1 MWSRFQPS
9 KWFDERLGTRA
20 IRVALFDRNI
30 PKSGP
35 LVEWIYTLGSVLMFF
50 FILQA
55 VTGMMLAMNYA
66 ASPDHAFDAVRYIST
81 RAPFGWFIR
90 GLHFWGAT
98 AMVVVIGAH
107 MLTTFLSGSY
117 KYPREMTW
125 VTGVFLFLIVMLFG
139 FTGYLLPWN
148 QKAYW
153 ATVVGTNIAG
163 STPYI
168 GEYIVR
174 FFRGG
179 SEVGPQTLTRFYA
192 MHVLMLPAA
201 LLSLIAVHL
210 FMVVRQGIS
219 APPKRHP
226 EYGRHGINA
235 QLGID
240 PQLGTDPQLGVDPK
254 LGVAPQL
261 SIDTQRS
268 RAVDEYHHEK
278 EAGESFYPFYLAKD
292 AIAVLLALSV
302 VMVLVFMYP
311 AEIGE
316 IADPASISY
325 NPRPDWYFLF
335 LFQALKYFPGSMES
349 VAAVMLPGLALTILL
364 AVPFFDRRMRQNPLD
379 RPIATAFAISALT
392 GVIAL
397 TVIGAQSPLLNPY
410 VPELPTVV
418 EGQRLFH
425 TLNCA
430 YCHSVN
436 GRGSTIGP
444 DLMLNPL
451 KHDRTWIIAHLE
463 RPGEVVAPGHRTAM
477 TGLLPNESADLFDY
491 IEELQGGGPF
501 SDKAPRLFYRNC
513 GKCHTVAGHGGSKG
527 PDLSGIGLVRSV
539 SFIHRYIED
548 PKAIYSRSKMPG
560 FLPPEG
566 KLTHVEIEEI
576 SRFLAHQRTPVA
588 LKN

>member
-1 MWSRFQPS
+1 MWSRLQLS

-20 IRVALFDRNI
+20 IRVALFDRHI
-30 PKSGP
+30 PKSS
-35 LVEWIYTLGSVLMFF
+35 LRVEWIYTLGSVLLFF

-55 VTGMMLAMNYA
+55 VTGMMLAMNYV
-66 ASPDHAFDAVRYIST
+66 ASPDHAFDATRYISM
-81 RAPFGWFIR
+81 RAPLGWLIR
-90 GLHFWGAT
+90 GLHLWGAT

-117 KYPREMTW
+117 KYPRESTW

-201 LLSLIAVHL
+201 LIIFVAVHL

-240 PQLGTDPQLGVDPK
+240 PGIGVGT
-254 LGVAPQL
+254 QL
-261 SIDTQRS
+261 SVDDQRN
-268 RAVDEYHHEK
+268 RAADEYHHEK
-278 EAGESFYPFYLAKD
+278 EAGESFYPFYLSKD
-292 AIAVLLALSV
+292 AVAVLLALV
-302 VMVLVFMYP
+302 VVAVLVFMYP

-316 IADPASISY
+316 IADPASTSY

-335 LFQALKYFPGSMES
+335 LFQALKYFPGSMEA

-379 RPIATAFAISALT
+379 RPIATGFAVSALA

-397 TVIGAQSPLLNPY
+397 TVIGAESPLLNPY
-410 VPELPTVV
+410 VPDRPTVE
-418 EGQRLFH
+418 EGHRLFH

-436 GRGSTIGP
+436 GRGSKIGP
-444 DLMLNPL
+444 DLMLDPL
-451 KHDRTWIIAHLE
+451 KHDKAWIVTHLE
-463 RPGEVVAPGHRTAM
+463 RPGEVVRPGARTAM
-477 TGLLPNESADLFDY
+477 TGLLPDESADLFDY
-491 IEELQGGGPF
+491 IEELQGGGPY

-513 GKCHTVAGHGGSKG
+513 GKCHIVAGHGGAKG

-548 PKAIYSRSKMPG
+548 PTALYSKSQMTV
-560 FLPPEG
+560 FLEPKG
-566 KLTHVEIEEI
+566 KLTHVEIEDI
-576 SRFLAHQRTPVA
+576 SRFLAHQRTPA
-588 LKN
+588 PPKN

>member
-1 MWSRFQPS
+1 MWSRLQLS

-30 PKSGP
+30 PKSSP
-35 LVEWIYTLGSVLMFF
+35 LVEWIYTLGSVLLFF

-55 VTGMMLAMNYA
+55 VTGMMLAMNYV
-66 ASPDHAFDAVRYIST
+66 ASPDHAFDAARYIST
-81 RAPFGWFIR
+81 SAPMGQFIR
-90 GLHFWGAT
+90 GLHSWGAT

-117 KYPREMTW
+117 KYPRESTW
-125 VTGVFLFLIVMLFG
+125 ITGVVLFLIVMLFG

-148 QKAYW
+148 QKSYW

-163 STPYI
+163 ATPYI
-168 GEYIVR
+168 GQYIVR

-192 MHVLMLPAA
+192 LHVLMLPAA
-201 LLSLIAVHL
+201 LIVFVSVHL

-240 PQLGTDPQLGVDPK
+240 PGLGV
-254 LGVAPQL
+254 GAQL
-261 SIDTQRS
+261 SVDDQRS
-268 RAVDEYHHEK
+268 RAADEYHREK
-278 EAGESFYPFYLAKD
+278 EAGESFYPFYLSKD
-292 AIAVLLALSV
+292 AVAVLLALSV
-302 VMVLVFMYP
+302 LVILVLKYP

-316 IADPASISY
+316 IADPASTSY

-349 VAAVMLPGLALTILL
+349 VAAVMLPGLALLVL
-364 AVPFFDRRMRQNPLD
+364 VSVPFFDRRMRQHPLD
-379 RPIATAFAISALT
+379 RPIATGFAISALV

-410 VPELPTVV
+410 VPELPTVA
-418 EGQRLFH
+418 EGHRLFH
-425 TLNCA
+425 ELNCA
-430 YCHSVN
+430 YCHAVN
-436 GRGSTIGP
+436 GRGSRIGP
-444 DLMLNPL
+444 DLMLDPL
-451 KHDRTWIIAHLE
+451 KHDKAWIVVHLE
-463 RPGEVVAPGHRTAM
+463 RPGEVFRPGARTAM
-477 TGLLPNESADLFDY
+477 TGLLPEESSDLFDY
-491 IEELQGGGPF
+491 INELQGGGPY
-501 SDKAPRLFYRNC
+501 SDKASRLFYRNC
-513 GKCHTVAGHGGSKG
+513 GKCHMVAGHGGAKA

-548 PKAIYSRSKMPG
+548 PKALYSQTKMPP
-560 FLPPEG
+560 FLQPEG
-566 KLTHVEIEEI
+566 KLTHVEIEDI
-576 SRFLAHQRTPVA
+576 ARFLAHQRTPA
-588 LKN
+588 PPKN

>member
-1 MWSRFQPS
+1 MWSRLQLS

-20 IRVALFDRNI
+20 IRVALFDRHI
-30 PKSGP
+30 PKSSP
-35 LVEWIYTLGSVLMFF
+35 LVEWIYTLGSVLLFF

-55 VTGMMLAMNYA
+55 LTGMMLAMNYV
-66 ASPDHAFDAVRYIST
+66 ASPDHAFDAARYISLH
-81 RAPFGWFIR
+81 APFGWFIR
-90 GLHFWGAT
+90 GLHSWGAT

-117 KYPREMTW
+117 KYPRESTW

-179 SEVGPQTLTRFYA
+179 SEVGPQTLSRFYA

-201 LLSLIAVHL
+201 LLVFVAVHL

-235 QLGID
+235 ELGID
-240 PQLGTDPQLGVDPK
+240 PGIGVES
-254 LGVAPQL
+254 QL
-261 SIDTQRS
+261 SIDAQRS
-268 RAVDEYHHEK
+268 RATDEYHHEK
-278 EAGESFYPFYLAKD
+278 EAGESFYPFYLSKD
-292 AIAVLLALSV
+292 AVAVLLALAV
-302 VMVLVFMYP
+302 IVALVFLYP
-311 AEIGE
+311 TEIGE
-316 IADPASISY
+316 IADPTSTSY

-335 LFQALKYFPGSMES
+335 LFQALKYFPGSMEA

-364 AVPFFDRRMRQNPLD
+364 AVPFFDRRMRQHPLD
-379 RPIATAFAISALT
+379 RPIATGFAISALT

-397 TVIGAQSPLLNPY
+397 TVIGARSPLLNPY
-410 VPELPTVV
+410 VPELPTVE

-430 YCHSVN
+430 YCHAVN

-451 KHDRTWIIAHLE
+451 KHDKTWIISHLE

-477 TGLLPNESADLFDY
+477 TGLLPEESADLFDY
-491 IEELQGGGPF
+491 IQELQGGGPF

-513 GKCHTVAGHGGSKG
+513 GKCHMVGGHGGAKG
-527 PDLSGIGLVRSV
+527 PDLSASRAGAVGFVHPPL
-539 SFIHRYIED
+539 HRG
-548 PKAIYSRSKMPG
+548 S
-560 FLPPEG
+560 EG
-566 KLTHVEIEEI
+566 
-576 SRFLAHQRTPVA
+576 PV
-588 LKN
+588 